1 MGLARGNSNFKL
13 SEDGEDAINIDTTQ
27 SYVTAMK
34 AKGLIN
40 REAVSFYFNNLDA
53 SYADFGQYQES
64 SINGEIK
71 YIKAHDDFFWSLD
84 NMAVAFGEN
93 PDDKA
98 KKFEDPVYTIIDTS
112 QPTLSIAAE
121 YFDAYVEAIFSM
133 VSGSDYQ
140 IEQG

>member
-34 AKGLIN
+34 KADLIKT
-40 REAVSFYFNNLDA
+40 ETISFYFNNLDA
-53 SYADFGQYQES
+53 SYADFGQYQET

-71 YIKAHDDFFWSLD
+71 YVTAHDDFFWSLD
-84 NMAVAFGEN
+84 NTAVAFGDS

-98 KKFEDPVYTIIDTS
+98 KKFESPVYTIIDTS

-140 IEQG
+140 VEQG